1 MSMDIHVALEPEF
14 DAIAIEA
21 QSPAGRW
28 VETALTALC
37 TASAI
42 LFVSFIA
49 VVTGLV

>member
-1 MSMDIHVALEPEF
+1 MPRSKPSSTQLPSRLSAT
-14 DAIAIEA
+14 
-21 QSPAGRW
+21 GRW

-37 TASAI
+37 TASAV

>member
-1 MSMDIHVALEPEF
+1 MSMDTHAALETEF
-14 DAIAIEA
+14 DAIHVEA
-21 QSPAGRW
+21 LSAARW

-37 TASAI
+37 TASVI

>member
-1 MSMDIHVALEPEF
+1 MSMDTHAAFESEF

-21 QSPAGRW
+21 QSTGRW

-37 TASAI
+37 TASAV
-42 LFVSFIA
+42 LFVSFVA